1 MIRRRYSRKTGF
13 RFDYTDTFQRSCR
26 RRGHD
31 TDLKGTISRT
41 FLCPIATFLRLKLC
55 LVEYADKRIC
65 KNEKCRETGL
75 ACLYRAKKKTNF
87 SRNFFDTVPFSSS
100 LCAFHDLHVDPS
112 GVESAAIEIRRAFAN
127 VLGICC
133 NLPGLLY
140 S

>member
-13 RFDYTDTFQRSCR
+13 RVDYTDTFQRSCR

-75 ACLYRAKKKTNF
+75 ACLYRAKEKQILVDIF
-87 SRNFFDTVPFSSS
+87 STLS
-100 LCAFHDLHVDPS
+100 LLAVHY
-112 GVESAAIEIRRAFAN
+112 
-127 VLGICC
+127 VLSMTYTLI
-133 NLPGLLY
+133 LQVWRVQL
-140 S
+140 

>member
-13 RFDYTDTFQRSCR
+13 RVDDTDTFQRSCR

-55 LVEYADKRIC
+55 FVDTDKRIC

-75 ACLYRAKKKTNF
+75 ACLYRAKEKQILVDIF
-87 SRNFFDTVPFSSS
+87 STLS
-100 LCAFHDLHVDPS
+100 LLAVHY
-112 GVESAAIEIRRAFAN
+112 
-127 VLGICC
+127 VLSMTYTLI
-133 NLPGLLY
+133 LQVWRVQL
-140 S
+140 